1 MSKVI
6 KEPVNII
13 VLEGIPYS
21 LVRHDPIDYCTPCAP
36 CDLSDLCLGDDGG
49 MRLVNL
55 CTPDGL
61 DESYFFQEDWDA
73 VENKIINYTHIDK
86 CQVELDK

>member
-55 CTPDGL
+55 CTPAGL
-61 DESYFFQEDWDA
+61 DESYHFQEDWDI
-73 VENKIINYTHIDK
+73 VNKRVFDYTHLTID
-86 CQVELDK
+86 QVDEV